1 MFSLGDVIKIL
12 LLRALTSNHCISCLV
27 FSEGMTEE
35 EILGNSILFFI
46 AGYETT
52 ASTLNF
58 LSFLLATHQDA
69 QDKLLQE
76 VDSVV
81 GKVRFFLSLD

>member
-1 MFSLGDVIKIL
+1 
-12 LLRALTSNHCISCLV
+12 
-27 FSEGMTEE
+27 MTEE
-35 EILGNSILFFI
+35 EILGNSVLFFI

-58 LSFLLATHQDA
+58 LSYLLATHQDA

-81 GKVRFFLSLD
+81 GKVRFFYLLIKKMLILSFHLLSFCPFKASLYQLGVQ